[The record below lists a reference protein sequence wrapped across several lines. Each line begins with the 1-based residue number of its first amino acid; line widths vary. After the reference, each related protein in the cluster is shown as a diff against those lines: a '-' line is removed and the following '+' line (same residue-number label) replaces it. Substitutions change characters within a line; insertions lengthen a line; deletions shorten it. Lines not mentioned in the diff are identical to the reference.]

1 MEAQSGQAIGTLSP
15 QGLPGRGCP
24 HLRSDQ
30 DGPRGRGPQQTAPW
44 GWVEARHQGRACPG
58 APARSDAHTAPCDRC
73 TRARYSAPGPR
84 GEPLGPGTRTGGL
97 LGCGGQVW
105 RSLLPPCVPVATA
118 PAPHSS
124 QGQFRGHSLAL
135 SSEPAPPPQW
145 VQAEAAGSNQP
156 SLRLILATPWFWR
169 LPTTEPAA
177 S

>member
-1 MEAQSGQAIGTLSP
+1 MQGLRSAAAAWMEAQSGQAIGTLFP

-30 DGPRGRGPQQTAPW
+30 DGPQGRGPQQTAPW
-44 GWVEARHQGRACPG
+44 GWAEARHQGGACPG

-73 TRARYSAPGPR
+73 TRARYGAPGPR

-97 LGCGGQVW
+97 LSCGGRVW

-124 QGQFRGHSLAL
+124 QGQFRDTARHFHQNRRLHHSEYRPRLRAAT
-135 SSEPAPPPQW
+135 SPP
-145 VQAEAAGSNQP
+145 
-156 SLRLILATPWFWR
+156 
-169 LPTTEPAA
+169 
-177 S
+177 